1 MRVKPIA
8 VWPSID
14 IIMFPPITPK
24 NPQRKMI
31 QYYVKIALAVVATF
45 LLPIAPLMALVGAAI
60 IGDTILGVWA
70 AKRSGEKICSRKLGA
85 IIPKMLLYQAAL
97 IFGFCVDIYLV
108 GEFLTHL
115 FTIQMLMTKV
125 ITLTLL
131 YVEMVSV
138 DENFEKITGKNVVKA
153 FKGMITR
160 AKKVKEM
167 VEDLAPSEKEE
178 DSEQL

>member
-60 IGDTILGVWA
+60 NICIV
-70 AKRSGEKICSRKLGA
+70 KR
-85 IIPKMLLYQAAL
+85 
-97 IFGFCVDIYLV
+97 CVRN
-108 GEFLTHL
+108 
-115 FTIQMLMTKV
+115 
-125 ITLTLL
+125 
-131 YVEMVSV
+131 SP
-138 DENFEKITGKNVVKA
+138 
-153 FKGMITR
+153 TR
-160 AKKVKEM
+160 
-167 VEDLAPSEKEE
+167 
-178 DSEQL
+178 